1 MRHLKSLCLLF
12 LLSLLSVVAAPA
24 QVETVTARASG
35 IT

>member
-1 MRHLKSLCLLF
+1 MKHLKSLCLLF
-12 LLSLLSVVAAPA
+12 LLSLLIAVGAPA

>member
-12 LLSLLSVVAAPA
+12 LLSLLSAVAAPA
-24 QVETVTARASG
+24 QVETVVARARG